1 MHTDPKMWEG
11 SRVVWDDPSPLT
23 IYDVNGQPLFYEFF
37 IKKKDEVI
45 GKIKT
50 AASKVLGSSVL
61 TIEIFASYSN
71 KELYPGDRWNIH
83 KIPID
88 STQEIQSIIE
98 KKYPGTEIKSMNR
111 QICYDHPNIGL
122 LITLIDPKTKVI
134 KDKIII
140 DGSTLEI
147 IPRDNH
153 NIWSMYDTIK
163 PSDRQDKIVKWE
175 LDNRLVQSLKQT
187 CKINGLE
194 FKKQGTP
201 DGRFMQIVEE
211 ELNIKNFL
219 RTKSLNVNFDWALP
233 PHRKVGDVVFIS
245 LGGISDYTIPTSLY
259 MIFRYHGIMPPNP
272 NSIHILC
279 GANTQYSVN
288 DIEEILPLIRGQIDI
303 TPTFEEI
310 VVEIDNE
317 RPLLKALGIS
327 DKNYVTQPGSVVCGY
342 SEYDYT
348 GINEEGVI
356 KTISASRSLRI
367 IDPKLRRSHGW
378 LQPYERWESWDLYT
392 LTQGKPVVNVYIT
405 KPDLE
410 PKITLARL
418 KSMNNPK
425 DIRKY
430 LIENRSHLLRQ
441 IGTTRI
447 RKKSY
452 TGGETVRQI
461 NYVFNFVFK
470 YLDYEEIFRY
480 LKSIH
485 LGVYYDDELKKSFEI
500 GFYSDICNLILNYHH
515 TDIAKRYLEYQI
527 FHLFPHF
534 FEIKDRDE
542 EVRSVLL
549 RIKKAW
555 LPYCRM
561 LDKDDLKALKRIFG
575 TIFVDE
581 WS

>member
-1 MHTDPKMWEG
+1 MHTDLKIWEG
-11 SRVVWDDPSPLT
+11 SEVVWDDSNPLT
-23 IYDVNGQPLFYEFF
+23 IYDINDQPLFYEFV
-37 IKKKDEVI
+37 IKKKGKVI

-61 TIEIFASYSN
+61 TIEIFPSVSDREHLLETVMPL
-71 KELYPGDRWNIH
+71 KIPGDITQ
-83 KIPID
+83 KIK
-88 STQEIQSIIE
+88 SIIE
-98 KKYPGTEIKSMNR
+98 KEYPGTEIKLMNR
-111 QICYDHPNIGL
+111 QICYDYPNIGL
-122 LITLIDPKTKVI
+122 LIILIDPKTKVI
-134 KDKIII
+134 KDKILI
-140 DGSTLEI
+140 DSSTLEK
-147 IPRDNH
+147 IPIDKH
-153 NIWSMYDTIK
+153 NTWSMYDMIK
-163 PSDRQDKIVKWE
+163 KSDRKDNIAIWE
-175 LDNRLVQSLKQT
+175 LDNKLVQLLKKT

-194 FKKQGTP
+194 FKNKGTP
-201 DGRFMQIVEE
+201 DGKFMQIVEE
-211 ELNIKNFL
+211 RFNIKNYF
-219 RTKSLNVNFDWALP
+219 RTQSLKVDYDWAVP
-233 PHRKVGDVVFIS
+233 PSKREDDVSIG
-245 LGGISDYTIPTSLY
+245 LGGISDYSIPTSLY
-259 MIFRYHGIMPPNP
+259 MIFRSHGIMPPNP
-272 NSIHILC
+272 NSIHSLC
-279 GANTQYSVN
+279 GANTQYNVN
-288 DIEEILPLIRGQIDI
+288 EIEENWPLIRGQIDR

-310 VVEIDNE
+310 VLEIDKD
-317 RPLLKALGIS
+317 RPVLKVLGIS
-327 DKNYVTQPGSVVCGY
+327 DKNYITQPGSVVCGY
-342 SEYDYT
+342 TEYDYT
-348 GINEEGVI
+348 GIIDEIDI
-356 KTISASRSLRI
+356 KPIRASRNLRI
-367 IDPKLRRSHGW
+367 LDPKLRRRQGW
-378 LQPYERWESWDLYT
+378 IQPYERWESWDLYT
-392 LTQGKPVVNVYIT
+392 LTQEKTVVNVYIT

-410 PKITLARL
+410 PKITIARL

-452 TGGETVRQI
+452 TGGETVKQI
-461 NYVFNFVFK
+461 NTLFNFVFK

-485 LGVYYDDELKKSFEI
+485 LGVYYDDELKKGFEI
-500 GFYSDICNLILNYHH
+500 GFYSDICNLILNYHQ

-575 TIFVDE
+575 TTFSKD

>member
-1 MHTDPKMWEG
+1 MHTDLKKWEG
-11 SRVVWDDPSPLT
+11 SRVVRDDPSPLT
-23 IYDVNGQPLFYEFF
+23 IYDVNGQPLFYEFI
-37 IKKKDEVI
+37 IKQKGEVI

-61 TIEIFASYSN
+61 TIEIFPSYSN
-71 KELYPGDRWNIH
+71 REFFKKFFENIQ
-83 KIPID
+83 KIPWDI
-88 STQEIQSIIE
+88 TQKIQSIIE
-98 KKYPGTEIKSMNR
+98 KEYPGTEIKSMNL
-111 QICYDHPNIGL
+111 QICYDYPNIGL

-140 DGSTLEI
+140 DGSTLER
-147 IPRDNH
+147 IPIDNY

-175 LDNRLVQSLKQT
+175 FDNRLVQSLKQT

-201 DGRFMQIVEE
+201 DGRFMQIVEN

-219 RTKSLNVNFDWALP
+219 RTKSLNVEYDWAVP
-233 PHRKVGDVVFIS
+233 PHTRVGDVVFIS

-272 NSIHILC
+272 DSIHSLFR
-279 GANTQYSVN
+279 ANTQYSVN
-288 DIEEILPLIRGQIDI
+288 EIEEYLPIIRGKIDR

-310 VVEIDNE
+310 LLEIDNE
-317 RPLLKALGIS
+317 RPVLKALGIS
-327 DKNYVTQPGSVVCGY
+327 DKNYINQPGSVVCGY
-342 SEYDYT
+342 REYDYT
-348 GINEEGVI
+348 GIDEEGVK
-356 KTISASRSLRI
+356 KTISASRSLKI
-367 IDPKLRRSHGW
+367 FDPKLRRSHGW

-410 PKITLARL
+410 PKITIARL
-418 KSMNNPK
+418 KSMNNAN
-425 DIRKY
+425 DIRNY
-430 LIENRSHLLRQ
+430 LIKNRNHLLRQ

-452 TGGETVRQI
+452 TGRETVEQI
-461 NYVFNFVFK
+461 NVLFDFVFR

-480 LKSIH
+480 LKSID
-485 LGVYYDDELKKSFEI
+485 LGVYYDDELKKGFQI
-500 GFYSDICNLILNYHH
+500 GFYSDICNLILNYNH
-515 TDIAKRYLEYQI
+515 TDIARRYLEYHI
-527 FHLFPHF
+527 YHLFPYF

-549 RIKKAW
+549 RIKDAW

-561 LDKDDLKALKRIFG
+561 LDKDDLKVLRRIFG
-575 TIFVDE
+575 TDFHEE
-581 WS
+581 WC

>member
-1 MHTDPKMWEG
+1 MHTDLKMWEG

-61 TIEIFASYSN
+61 TIEIFPSYSN
-71 KELYPGDRWNIH
+71 KEIYNGIRQDFH
-83 KIPID
+83 KKFID
-88 STQEIQSIIE
+88 VNQEIQSIIE
-98 KKYPGTEIKSMNR
+98 KEYPGTEIKSMNR
-111 QICYDHPNIGL
+111 QICYDYPNIGF

-134 KDKIII
+134 KEKIII

-147 IPRDNH
+147 IPRDYH

-163 PSDRQDKIVKWE
+163 PSDRQDMVVKWE
-175 LDNRLVQSLKQT
+175 FDNKLVQLFKQT
-187 CKINGLE
+187 CKINELD

-201 DGRFMQIVEE
+201 DGSFIQIVED

-219 RTKSLNVNFDWALP
+219 RTKSLNVKFMWALP
-233 PHRKVGDVVFIS
+233 PHTKKGDFVYMS
-245 LGGISDYTIPTSLY
+245 LGGISDYTVPTSLY
-259 MIFRYHGIMPPNP
+259 MIFEYHGIFSPNP
-272 NSIHILC
+272 DSIHSLC
-279 GANTQYSVN
+279 GANTQYSIN
-288 DIEEILPLIRGQIDI
+288 EIEEILPLIRGQIVR
-303 TPTFEEI
+303 TPTFDEI
-310 VVEIDNE
+310 VVEIDNR
-317 RPLLKALGIS
+317 RPVLKALSIS

-348 GINEEGVI
+348 GIIKEGV
-356 KTISASRSLRI
+356 KKAISASRRLRI
-367 IDPKLRRSHGW
+367 FDPKLRRSHGW
-378 LQPYERWESWDLYT
+378 IQPYERWESWDLYT
-392 LTQGKPVVNVYIT
+392 LTQRKPVVNVYIT

-410 PKITLARL
+410 PKITIARL

-461 NYVFNFVFK
+461 NYVFDFVFK

-480 LKSIH
+480 LKSIK
-485 LGVYYDDELKKSFEI
+485 LGVYYDDELRKGFQI

-515 TDIAKRYLEYQI
+515 TDIARRYLEYHI
-527 FHLFPHF
+527 YDLFPYF

-549 RIKKAW
+549 RIKDAW

-575 TIFVDE
+575 TDFREE
-581 WS
+581 WC